1 VLFVVTRLRRP
12 AMKLLFCSRT
22 EDVDVVKG
30 MLAEEGIASEVTN
43 YENPLP
49 GAEFYPKLWVDEAD
63 FAAAAS
69 ILSAF
74 RNRVPAAAGAWTCS
88 ACGEQLE
95 GQFTSCWKC
104 GNARDASA

>member
-1 VLFVVTRLRRP
+1 
-12 AMKLLFCSRT
+12 MKLLFSSRP

-30 MLAEEGIASEVTN
+30 MLSEEGIACEVTN

-63 FAAAAS
+63 FAAAS
-69 ILSAF
+69 SVLSAF
-74 RNRVPAAAGAWTCS
+74 RTRAPVAATPWVCS
-88 ACGEQLE
+88 SCGEQLE

-104 GNARDASA
+104 GNARDA

>member
-1 VLFVVTRLRRP
+1 
-12 AMKLLFCSRT
+12 MKLLLCSRV

-30 MLAEEGIASEVTN
+30 MLSEEGIAGEVTN

-63 FAAAAS
+63 YAAAAAV
-69 ILSAF
+69 LSAF
-74 RNRVPAAAGAWTCS
+74 RNRAPAAADPWTCS
-88 ACGEQLE
+88 SCGERLE

-104 GNARDASA
+104 GNARNVPA